1 MNSETVTIKLE
12 KLNIKT
18 DMISDEKIRNGV
30 LTLFSLIEELCE
42 ENEQLK
48 KENQKLRD
56 ENAKLKGEQGKPKI
70 QPKKKKKNISSED
83 DRKEQEGPKKK
94 EDKKNKSEIKADRTE
109 VCKVDKSILP
119 ADAEFKGYYSVIV
132 QEIKIE
138 TDNVEYRKEVY
149 YSSSE
154 NKTYIGELPPGIS
167 GEFGP
172 GVKSLST
179 RMKHECN
186 MSEPKIREF
195 LNNEGIQISGATIS
209 RILTKDIEI
218 FHEEK
223 EEIFKSGLK
232 SSDYQQIDDTTTR
245 VNGCNCYTQVIC
257 NPYYTAF
264 FTDSHKNRLSIIDI
278 LQGCGVRIYY
288 FNEEAFN
295 LLCKFGLSMKMI
307 NRLRESASGKKMNAD
322 EMEELLQNIFPD
334 SSKGRNL
341 RSRIKEAAAIAA
353 YHRQTDFPIIEV
365 LLSDDAPQYKHL
377 TSEHGLCWVHEGRH
391 YKKLSPVVPE
401 NIEILKDFRK
411 LFWEYYGKLLRYK
424 ADPTSELAEALTSE
438 FDVLFATRTEY
449 KALNERIEMTEG
461 KKAALLTVLEYPEL
475 PLHNNAAELGARAQK
490 RRQDV
495 SLHTKTEEGAKAR
508 DTFMTI
514 VETAKKLGVS
524 TKEYFEDRIHG
535 KFKIP
540 SLADL
545 ISKKVLQNENQ
556 YTG

>member
-12 KLNIKT
+12 KLNIRT
-18 DMISDEKIRNGV
+18 DMISDEKIRNDV
-30 LTLFSLIEELCE
+30 LILFSLIEEQCE
-42 ENEQLK
+42 ENELLK
-48 KENQKLRD
+48 KVNQKLRD
-56 ENAKLKGEQGKPKI
+56 ENAKLKGEQGKPNI
-70 QPKKKKKNISSED
+70 LPKKKKRNISSEE
-83 DRKEQEGPKKK
+83 DRKEQELPEEKQSK
-94 EDKKNKSEIKADRTE
+94 EKKSEIMTDRTE

-119 ADAEFKGYYSVIV
+119 ADAEFKGYYSVTV

-149 YSSSE
+149 YSASE
-154 NKTYIGELPPGIS
+154 NRTYIGELPPGIK

-172 GVKSLST
+172 GVKSLAT
-179 RMKHECN
+179 RMKYECN
-186 MSEPKIREF
+186 MSEPKVKEF
-195 LNNEGIQISGATIS
+195 LNNEGILISGATIS
-209 RILTKDIEI
+209 RILTKDIEV

-223 EEIFKSGLK
+223 AEIFKSGLK
-232 SSDYQQIDDTTTR
+232 ATEYQQIDDTTTR

-264 FTDSHKNRLSIIDI
+264 FTDLHKKRLSVIDI
-278 LQGCGVRIYY
+278 LQGNGTRSYY
-288 FNEEAFN
+288 FTEEAF
-295 LLCKFGLSMKMI
+295 LLLIKFGLSPKMI
-307 NRLRESASGKKMNAD
+307 NRLRELAKGQKMNAN
-322 EMEELLQNIFPD
+322 EMEELLKMIFPD
-334 SSKGRNL
+334 PSKGRNL

-353 YHRQTDFPIIEV
+353 YHWQTDFPVIEV

-401 NIEILKDFRK
+401 NIAILKDFRK
-411 LFWEYYGKLLRYK
+411 LFWQFYGKLLHYK
-424 ADPTSELAEALTSE
+424 ANPTPELAEALTSA
-438 FDVLFATRTEY
+438 FDVLSATRTEY
-449 KALNERIEMTEG
+449 KALNERIEKTEG
-461 KKAALLTVLEYPEL
+461 KKAALLKVLEYPEL

-524 TKEYFEDRIHG
+524 TKEYFEDRIAG
-535 KFKIP
+535 KFLIP

-545 ISKKVLQNENQ
+545 ISKKALQIENCH
-556 YTG
+556 TD